1 MAFFCICFFR
11 STSLPSKLCGR
22 NLCSCPS
29 LGVGAAVAGI
39 GAGAGPGSAAGLDA
53 GEAGV
58 DALVPVPVPVP
69 ILGVPG
75 RLGGGGRE
83 RRTASS
89 YPRYTTGADGYGD

>member
-1 MAFFCICFFR
+1 LAFFCICFFR

-22 NLCSCPS
+22 NLRSCPS
-29 LGVGAAVAGI
+29 LGVGAAVAGT
-39 GAGAGPGSAAGLDA
+39 GAGAGPGSAVGLYA

-58 DALVPVPVPVP
+58 DALVPVPVFVFV
-69 ILGVPG
+69 LGVPG
-75 RLGGGGRE
+75 RLGGGRE